1 MDKTVNKP
9 HAYALPPDVEPAA
22 DPQQLSRLYRKIS
35 WRLLPLLMLAY
46 LVSYLDRVNI
56 GYAKLQMLSALQFSD
71 AVYGLGAG
79 IFFVGYF
86 MCEVPSNLLLE
97 KIGARKTMLRI
108 MVLWGAVAAGM
119 MLVKTPTQFYVM
131 RFLLGV
137 FEAGFFPGVVLYLTY
152 WFPAARRGKVLALFM
167 TSTIAASLIAG
178 PLCGAIL
185 HYLDGWRGLAGWQWM
200 FLLQGAPALVLGVV
214 LFLHLDDKPDQARWL
229 SDEERELLRADMAIG
244 WPAKAQA
251 KVSLWTMLKSQVVYG
266 YAMVNFLMIGA
277 TYALVFWVPS
287 LIHSWGVK
295 DPLLIGMYAALPNLV
310 GIIGMLLVARH
321 SDKHGER
328 RWHYAGSVVIA
339 LVGIAVTIAAQ
350 GALAPSL
357 VGMCIATVGVA
368 STTPLFV
375 TAATEALPRH
385 LSAAG
390 IGMITSLGI
399 LGGGASSAMTGVLT
413 RSGPNAVLYFVM
425 VLFALSAVL
434 LLAVSRRGEPA

>member
-1 MDKTVNKP
+1 MTISVSLRSMDHIVNNEQT
-9 HAYALPPDVEPAA
+9 HLAL
-22 DPQQLSRLYRKIS
+22 LYRKIS

-56 GYAKLQMLSALQFSD
+56 GYAKLQMLTALQFSN

-86 MCEVPSNLLLE
+86 LCEVPSNLLLE

-119 MLVKTPTQFYVM
+119 LLVKTPMQFYIM

-185 HYLDGWRGLAGWQWM
+185 HYLDGWQGLAGWQWM
-200 FLLQGAPALVLGVV
+200 FLLQGAPALVLGVL

-229 SDEERELLRADMAIG
+229 SDAERALLRADMALG
-244 WPAKAQA
+244 RPAAA
-251 KVSLWTMLKSQVVYG
+251 PPKVSLLAMLRSQVVYG
-266 YAMVNFLMIGA
+266 YAAVNFLMIGA

-287 LIHSWGVK
+287 LIHSWGVD
-295 DPLLIGMYAALPNLV
+295 DPLLIGFYAAVPNVV
-310 GIIGMLLVARH
+310 GMIGMLLIARH
-321 SDKHGER
+321 SDKSGER
-328 RWHYAGSVVIA
+328 RWHYAGSVAIAVI
-339 LVGIAVTIAAQ
+339 GIAAMITAQ
-350 GALAPSL
+350 GALWPSL
-357 VGMCIATVGVA
+357 AGMCIATVGVA
-368 STTPLFV
+368 ATTPLFI
-375 TAATEALPRH
+375 TSATEALPRH
-385 LSAAG
+385 LQAGG

-399 LGGGASSAMTGVLT
+399 LGGGASSALTGVLT
-413 RSGPNAVLYFVM
+413 RSGSTNAILCFVM
-425 VLFALSAVL
+425 VLFVLSAAL
-434 LLAVSRRGEPA
+434 LLMISRRRAD

>member
-1 MDKTVNKP
+1 MNKN
-9 HAYALPPDVEPAA
+9 VTN
-22 DPQQLSRLYRKIS
+22 LYRKIS

-56 GYAKLQMLSALQFSD
+56 GYAKLQMQSALQFSD

-86 MCEVPSNLLLE
+86 LCEVPSNLLLE

-119 MLVKTPTQFYVM
+119 MLVRTPTQFYIM

-152 WFPAARRGKVLALFM
+152 WFPPARRGKVLALFM
-167 TSTIAASLIAG
+167 TSTVAASLIAG

-200 FLLQGAPALVLGVV
+200 FLLQGAPAVVLGVV
-214 LFLHLDDKPDQARWL
+214 LFLRLDDKPEYARWL
-229 SDEERELLRADMAIG
+229 TDEERALLQADMARVAPLAAEARVSA
-244 WPAKAQA
+244 WKMLRSQA
-251 KVSLWTMLKSQVVYG
+251 VYG
-266 YAMVNFLMIGA
+266 HAMVNFLMIGA

-287 LIHSWGVK
+287 LIQSWGVA
-295 DPLLIGMYAALPNLV
+295 DALVIGLYAALPNLV
-310 GIIGMLLVARH
+310 GIVGMLLVARH

-328 RWHYAGSVVIA
+328 RWHYAASVGMAVIGIA
-339 LVGIAVTIAAQ
+339 LTIAAQ
-350 GALAPSL
+350 GELVLSL

-368 STTPLFV
+368 STTPLLM

-385 LSAAG
+385 QSAAG
-390 IGMITSLGI
+390 IGIISSLGI
-399 LGGGASSAMTGVLT
+399 LGGGVSAALTGLLT
-413 RSGPNAVLYFVM
+413 RWGNDALLYFVI
-425 VLFALSAVL
+425 VLFALSAAL
-434 LLAVSRRGEPA
+434 LLAMPRQRKA

>member
-1 MDKTVNKP
+1 MNKTVTN
-9 HAYALPPDVEPAA
+9 
-22 DPQQLSRLYRKIS
+22 LYRKIS

-86 MCEVPSNLLLE
+86 LCEVPSNLLLE

-119 MLVKTPTQFYVM
+119 MLVKTPTQFYIM

-152 WFPAARRGKVLALFM
+152 WFPAERRGKVLALFM
-167 TSTIAASLIAG
+167 TSTVIASLIAG
-178 PLCGAIL
+178 PACGAIL

-200 FLLQGAPALVLGVV
+200 FLLQGAPAVVLGVV
-214 LFLHLDDKPDQARWL
+214 LFLHLDDKPEQARWL
-229 SDEERELLRADMAIG
+229 SDDERELLRADMARSA
-244 WPAKAQA
+244 PVVALA
-251 KVSLWTMLKSQVVYG
+251 KVSLWKMLRSRAVYG

-287 LIHSWGVK
+287 LIQSWGVNN
-295 DPLLIGMYAALPNLV
+295 PLLIGLYAALPNLMGV
-310 GIIGMLLVARH
+310 VGMLLMARH

-328 RWHYAGSVVIA
+328 HWHYAASVVIA
-339 LVGIAVTIAAQ
+339 VAGIALTIAAD
-350 GALAPSL
+350 GALALSL
-357 VGMCIATVGVA
+357 IGMCIATVGVA
-368 STTPLFV
+368 STTPLLM

-385 LSAAG
+385 QSAAG
-390 IGMITSLGI
+390 IGIISSVGI
-399 LGGGASSAMTGVLT
+399 LGGGISAALTGVLT
-413 RSGPNAVLYFVM
+413 LFGSNALLYFVI
-425 VLFALSAVL
+425 VLFALSAAL
-434 LLAVSRRGEPA
+434 MLTVSRRRD